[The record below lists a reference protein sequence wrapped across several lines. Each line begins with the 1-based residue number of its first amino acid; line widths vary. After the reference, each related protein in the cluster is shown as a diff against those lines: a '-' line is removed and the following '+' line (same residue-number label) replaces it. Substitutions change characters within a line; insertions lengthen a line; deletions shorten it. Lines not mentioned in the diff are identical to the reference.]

1 MFWTIVI
8 IVLVIAFIGGIIQ
21 SNAKSEEL
29 KKQGE
34 ENQQKFDSLSDFK
47 ATKKIIG
54 VKDTYIFGVDE
65 NSKKIAFVK
74 KFYKE
79 VVPFDQI
86 ISVEILEDNTILQQ
100 KSSLRTIG
108 GAVVGGAIA
117 GGAGAIVGGL
127 SGDTKQNKKVSKV
140 QIKIKLRDI
149 NHPSFTIDCFDCKT
163 MTIGGEPIKPS
174 DMEGHLYRQ
183 GLKDAQRIADTVS
196 AIIDITD
203 KATKSIS
210 QTPKVIGSVADELS
224 KLADLKSKGILTD
237 EEFAAQKKALL
248 GVSAQ
253 PPFVLEANESLQLET
268 VIDDGVPQ
276 EVRRALEN
284 GEKLTAV
291 KLYMEYAGCG
301 LAEAKNYIDSI
312 S

>member
-34 ENQQKFDSLSDFK
+34 ENQQKFDSLPDFK
-47 ATKKIIG
+47 ATKIIKG

-140 QIKIKLRDI
+140 QIKIRLRDI
-149 NHPSFTIDCFDCKT
+149 SHPSFTIDCFDCET
-163 MTIGGEPIKPS
+163 MTANGAPIKPS
-174 DMEGHLYRQ
+174 DFEG
-183 GLKDAQRIADTVS
+183 
-196 AIIDITD
+196 
-203 KATKSIS
+203 
-210 QTPKVIGSVADELS
+210 
-224 KLADLKSKGILTD
+224 
-237 EEFAAQKKALL
+237 
-248 GVSAQ
+248 
-253 PPFVLEANESLQLET
+253 
-268 VIDDGVPQ
+268 
-276 EVRRALEN
+276 
-284 GEKLTAV
+284 
-291 KLYMEYAGCG
+291 
-301 LAEAKNYIDSI
+301 YI
-312 S
+312 